1 MKKKIIIAVF
11 FMIATGPLA
20 GQNTINTN
28 QFMIAPATGESLVT
42 LTNITS
48 ELCPT
53 NLRQGDREFGGAP
66 KVTITAKLEI
76 SPDSSGLIAVI
87 KFSAWERGDGRSLA
101 TWVTGEF
108 RLRVYTAPAGIKIT
122 GIKPANFSSSIIDF
136 VGSDAGPEFGICS
149 EGVGAAANPGGL
161 IKRILWVGDTGGNDV
176 AAPGTSCRCDTK
188 IRSIEFNKVRISTR
202 RI

>member
-1 MKKKIIIAVF
+1 MKKKIILAVF
-11 FMIATGPLA
+11 FIIAVSRLTG
-20 GQNTINTN
+20 QSTVNVN
-28 QFMIAPATGESLVT
+28 QFMTALSTGELLVT

-66 KVTITAKLEI
+66 RVTITAKLEI

-87 KFSAWERGDGRSLA
+87 HFSAWERGDGKSLA

-108 RLRVYTAPAGIKIT
+108 RPRVYTAPAGIKIT
-122 GIKPANFSSSIIDF
+122 GIKPVNFSSSVNDF
-136 VGSDAGPEFGICS
+136 VGSDAGPEFGICN

-188 IRSIEFNKVRISTR
+188 IRSVEFNKVRISTR